1 MQKHPVPDLSGKVCV
16 ITGANTGIGEVAAR
30 ELVAAGAEVF
40 LACRSAERGKAA
52 AERIAAATGKEAPAL
67 LPLDLGSFESVRAC
81 ADLFLGMNKPLH
93 MLINNAG
100 LAGFQGQTTEGFEMA
115 FGVNH
120 LGHFLLTLLLEDKIV
135 ESAKDGDPA
144 RIVTVA
150 SRAHRK
156 ATGIDWAAAQQRTKT
171 TSGYPEYCVSKLANI
186 LFSAK
191 LAERLKDKNVLCYS
205 LHPGVVA
212 SDVWR
217 RVPGPFRFI
226 MKLFMITNEE
236 GAMTTL
242 HCATSPEC
250 ATQTGL
256 YYDKCAPVKPN
267 GLGTDMALA
276 EELWKRSIEWTG
288 LSS

>member
-1 MQKHPVPDLSGKVCV
+1 MSSRRK
-16 ITGANTGIGEVAAR
+16 TANPRASS
-30 ELVAAGAEVF
+30 LWQAEH
-40 LACRSAERGKAA
+40 
-52 AERIAAATGKEAPAL
+52 T
-67 LPLDLGSFESVRAC
+67 
-81 ADLFLGMNKPLH
+81 
-93 MLINNAG
+93 
-100 LAGFQGQTTEGFEMA
+100 
-115 FGVNH
+115 
-120 LGHFLLTLLLEDKIV
+120 
-135 ESAKDGDPA
+135 AK
-144 RIVTVA
+144 R
-150 SRAHRK
+150 
-156 ATGIDWAAAQQRTKT
+156 GIDWAAAQQPTKT

-242 HCATSPEC
+242 HCATSSEC

-276 EELWKRSIEWTG
+276 EELWTRSIEWTG
-288 LSS
+288 LEAS